1 MQYHLYA
8 PIGPHNQNTLGY
20 QRNIHDL
27 FLPNDFREELQ
38 KKAAATLQMLP
49 SMCHLFYLL
58 LKSLAYLPLTDTQLP
73 AQVDYFHSLVP
84 LDLNHQKNATIF
96 GFPSWVYKAQSSKDG
111 NFYALRR
118 LEGTLTS
125 YK

>member
-1 MQYHLYA
+1 
-8 PIGPHNQNTLGY
+8 
-20 QRNIHDL
+20 
-27 FLPNDFREELQ
+27 
-38 KKAAATLQMLP
+38 MLP
-49 SMCHLFYLL
+49 SMFIITIFNKMKVAN
-58 LKSLAYLPLTDTQLP
+58 LKLDTQLP

-118 LEGTLTS
+118 LEGI
-125 YK
+125 

>member
-1 MQYHLYA
+1 
-8 PIGPHNQNTLGY
+8 
-20 QRNIHDL
+20 
-27 FLPNDFREELQ
+27 
-38 KKAAATLQMLP
+38 MLP
-49 SMCHLFYLL
+49 SVLSSQYLTKVEVTNFKL
-58 LKSLAYLPLTDTQLP
+58 DTQLP

-118 LEGTLTS
+118 LEG
-125 YK
+125 K

>member
-1 MQYHLYA
+1 MFIITIFNKMKVANFKL
-8 PIGPHNQNTLGY
+8 
-20 QRNIHDL
+20 
-27 FLPNDFREELQ
+27 
-38 KKAAATLQMLP
+38 
-49 SMCHLFYLL
+49 
-58 LKSLAYLPLTDTQLP
+58 DTQLP

-118 LEGTLTS
+118 LEGI
-125 YK
+125 